1 MSLGLWVKLSN
12 LNLVCPFAS
21 PMYNWGKI
29 FIKPHLNFDKAKLI
43 QVTLLTTCP
52 IDLQAANRQGSN
64 LSTTPITAMGC
75 RQCLPLSVVQL
86 KGKHCQKTIA
96 VNPIAVAGCIL
107 HRACLLFSS
116 IYRIMSS
123 LNKTI
128 CKKKTLW
135 NLYEKNIK
143 ECADQRCIMK
153 KKILSKR
160 IIV

>member
-1 MSLGLWVKLSN
+1 MDGTLHTRANISAKNIAGTNLRLRMFCFEMSLKRRQLRQN
-12 LNLVCPFAS
+12 YCPNVFT
-21 PMYNWGKI
+21 I
-29 FIKPHLNFDKAKLI
+29 
-43 QVTLLTTCP
+43 P
-52 IDLQAANRQGSN
+52 IM
-64 LSTTPITAMGC
+64 AMGC
-75 RQCLPLSVVQL
+75 RQCLPFSVVQL

-153 KKILSKR
+153 KRSCQNVLLCSLR
-160 IIV
+160 LPRQL